1 MNGTLI
7 SVYYYTDLIHV
18 FRCALSNNFPG
29 NHIYRLYLLG
39 KDAPKEISIYSRTS
53 ASHYDLKS
61 FNCLLYFMSISG
73 IMQKI
78 PECTVTRQISFPHRD
93 EAQGRCGGINF

>member
-1 MNGTLI
+1 MNGRLI

-18 FRCALSNNFPG
+18 FRSALSNNFSG

-39 KDAPKEISIYSRTS
+39 KDAPKEISIYSQTS

-78 PECTVTRQISFPHRD
+78 PECAKYFMSSHHIVVHILNLTYLLW
-93 EAQGRCGGINF
+93 

>member
-18 FRCALSNNFPG
+18 FRCALSNNFSG

-78 PECTVTRQISFPHRD
+78 PECTVTRNSKW
-93 EAQGRCGGINF
+93 

>member
-73 IMQKI
+73 IMQNVLSRAKSLFRI
-78 PECTVTRQISFPHRD
+78 ETRLR
-93 EAQGRCGGINF
+93 GGVGE